1 MLGISTVAVYSSAD
15 EDSMHVKLADQ
26 SIRIGEAPVN
36 ESYLKIPS
44 VISAAEISGAEAIHP
59 GYGFLSEKADFV
71 DKCNTSNIVFIGPKA
86 EHIKTMGDKI
96 QSRITAR
103 EAKVPVVE
111 GSTKGVSSIQEAY
124 RISEEIGFPVIIK
137 ATAGGGGRGM
147 RVVYGKGNLSKS
159 YDIARSEAQISF
171 GNDEV
176 FIEKF
181 IEEPRHVEVQ
191 VLGDSKGNVAH
202 LGTRDCS
209 CQRRNQKIIE
219 EAPAPF
225 LSQEILEK
233 MQTASLN
240 LVKKIGYVSLGTME
254 FVVDKKQNFYFIEM
268 NTRLQVEHPVTE
280 EISGIDLVQEQ
291 IKIAAGEPLSF
302 KQEDISFRGH
312 SLECRINAED
322 PDTFIPSPG
331 EIKSYDV
338 PGGFGVRVDSFA
350 YQGYI
355 ISPFYDSLV
364 AKLIVHAADRKLAI
378 QKMRQALNEFL
389 IEGIKTSIPLQKRIL
404 ASLRFQD
411 GELDTNLISHFID
424 KK

>member
-1 MLGISTVAVYSSAD
+1 
-15 EDSMHVKLADQ
+15 
-26 SIRIGEAPVN
+26 
-36 ESYLKIPS
+36 
-44 VISAAEISGAEAIHP
+44 
-59 GYGFLSEKADFV
+59 
-71 DKCNTSNIVFIGPKA
+71 
-86 EHIKTMGDKI
+86 
-96 QSRITAR
+96 
-103 EAKVPVVE
+103 
-111 GSTKGVSSIQEAY
+111 
-124 RISEEIGFPVIIK
+124 
-137 ATAGGGGRGM
+137 
-147 RVVYGKGNLSKS
+147 
-159 YDIARSEAQISF
+159 
-171 GNDEV
+171 
-176 FIEKF
+176 
-181 IEEPRHVEVQ
+181 
-191 VLGDSKGNVAH
+191 
-202 LGTRDCS
+202 
-209 CQRRNQKIIE
+209 
-219 EAPAPF
+219 
-225 LSQEILEK
+225 
-233 MQTASLN
+233 
-240 LVKKIGYVSLGTME
+240 
-254 FVVDKKQNFYFIEM
+254 M